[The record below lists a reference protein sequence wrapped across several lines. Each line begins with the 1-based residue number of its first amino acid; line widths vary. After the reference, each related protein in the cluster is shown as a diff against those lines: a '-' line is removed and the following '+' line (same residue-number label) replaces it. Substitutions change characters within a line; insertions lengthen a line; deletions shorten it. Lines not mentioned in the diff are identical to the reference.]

1 MKKILFTK
9 ILLDSGIFFFLSLLA
24 TSLIIWIF
32 QAVSF
37 LDIIIEDGRSYFVYI
52 QYTLLNFPKIISRI
66 LPLVLFFSFLFVLI
80 KYEQNNELLILWNFG
95 VHKLKFIKFFF
106 IVSIFLTILQIF
118 FTAFVVPST
127 QELSR
132 SLLRTSEINFFESF
146 IKIKKFNDTI
156 KDVTIYVEKKDKDG
170 NLKNIYLEKNS
181 AGKDFQITYAKKG
194 SFKYDQNIPLLIL
207 YDGQTISSLDDKIN
221 NFKFSKSNFN
231 LSQFDTRTIKIIK
244 TQETSSYNLIR
255 CLKLLSEKKSNLDL
269 NNQIFFRNCDLNNL
283 PNVLKELY
291 KRFIIPLYIPVIVLI
306 ALFIVI
312 TSKENINYNK
322 YKLLI
327 YLIGFFLIIFSE
339 TTLRFVGD
347 TLIENF
353 KLVIM
358 PLIFLIIIFTFFYSK
373 LNFKIINIK

>member
-37 LDIIIEDGRSYFVYI
+37 LDIIIEDGRSYLVYI
-52 QYTLLNFPKIISRI
+52 QYTILNFPKIISRI

-106 IVSIFLTILQIF
+106 IISIFLTILQIF

-156 KDVTIYVEKKDKDG
+156 KNVTIYVENKDKDG

-194 SFKYDQNIPLLIL
+194 SFKYDQNIPTLIL

-231 LSQFDTRTIKIIK
+231 LSNFDTRTIKIIK
-244 TQETSSYNLIR
+244 TQETSSYNLIK
-255 CLKLLSEKKSNLDL
+255 CTKLLSEKKNNLDL
-269 NNQIFFRNCDLNNL
+269 NDRKFFRNCDLNNL

-306 ALFIVI
+306 ALCII
-312 TSKENINYNK
+312 IISKENLNYNK
-322 YKLLI
+322 YKVLI
-327 YLIGFFLIIFSE
+327 YLIGFFLVIFSE

-373 LNFKIINIK
+373 LNFKIMKNK

>member
-118 FTAFVVPST
+118 FTALVVPST

-244 TQETSSYNLIR
+244 TQETSSYNLIK
-255 CLKLLSEKKSNLDL
+255 CLKSLSEKKSNLDL

-339 TTLRFVGD
+339 TTIRFVQD
-347 TLIENF
+347 TLIDNY
-353 KLVIM
+353 KLIIM
-358 PLIFLIIIFTFFYSK
+358 PFIFIIVIFIFFYSK
-373 LNFKIINIK
+373 LVFKER